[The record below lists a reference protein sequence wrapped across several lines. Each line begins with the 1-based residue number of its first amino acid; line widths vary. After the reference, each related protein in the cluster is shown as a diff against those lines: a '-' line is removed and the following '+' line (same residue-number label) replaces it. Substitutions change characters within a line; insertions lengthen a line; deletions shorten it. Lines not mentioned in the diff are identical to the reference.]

1 MDEKGAR
8 KQLDRKNLMLNE
20 PIHRL
25 IPKMAIPTI
34 VSFLINSIYS
44 LADTYFVSSLG
55 TNATAAVSINA
66 SLDQLIM
73 MCGSMLAMGAN
84 SYIARLL
91 GKGDDKQASRVL
103 STAFFSAF
111 AIGAAFLIVGSIF
124 MVPMVRLLGATPTCE
139 AYSIDYATYVLLAA
153 PFMACNFV
161 MNQCLRSEGSAT
173 LSMVGMGF
181 GGVLNCILDP
191 IFIFNFNMGVAGA
204 SLATAISK
212 IVSFV
217 ILIFPYVTKRSLLHL
232 SIRNFKPS
240 RDIVKEIVTVGSS
253 SMFRSGLAV
262 VAAILL
268 NNIAGSISDSVLA
281 GIGVCTKIMM
291 FPFSI
296 ILGFGSGFQPV
307 AGFNWGA
314 KQYDRVKES
323 YKFSSKVAFW
333 GGAVMALFCCLF
345 ADQLI
350 VLFAGED
357 LEMRQIGA
365 FAIITQAIAL
375 PIHGWV
381 AMVNMFCVGL
391 GNAKGAF
398 ALATAR
404 QGSCFIPILFPL
416 AWIFGEYG
424 VGAVQAVA
432 DILTLALAIPIM
444 GGMNKKSAPAT
455 KTIKSYASRTPM
467 TVVSPVSGPSPSV
480 SYGRASSAEE
490 ISKMLTKSMH
500 KDDDFDIGYGVDP
513 HKVVENDWAEYR
525 MMKKLNSF

>member
-1 MDEKGAR
+1 MDAKGEKR
-8 KQLDRKNLMLNE
+8 QQDRKNLMLNE
-20 PIHRL
+20 PIHRV
-25 IPKMAIPTI
+25 IPKMAVPTI
-34 VSFLINSIYS
+34 VAFLINSIYS

-55 TNATAAVSINA
+55 TNATAAVSVNA

-91 GKGDDKQASRVL
+91 GKNDDKKASQVL

-111 AIGAAFLIVGSIF
+111 AIGAALLTFGSVF

-139 AYSIDYATYVLLAA
+139 QYSIDYATYVLMAA

-181 GGVLNCILDP
+181 GGILNIVLDP
-191 IFIFNFNMGVAGA
+191 IFIFGFDMGVAGA

-212 IVSFV
+212 VVSFT
-217 ILIFPYVTKRSLLHL
+217 ILIFPYLTRRSLLHL
-232 SIRNFKPS
+232 SVRNFRPT
-240 RDIVKEIVTVGSS
+240 RDIVTEVVSVGSS

-262 VAAILL
+262 VAGILL
-268 NNIAGSISDSVLA
+268 NTLAGDISDSVLA

-291 FPFSI
+291 FPFGI
-296 ILGFGSGFQPV
+296 ILGFGNGFQPV

-314 KQYDRVKES
+314 KRYDRVKEA
-323 YKFSSKVAFW
+323 YRFSSRVAFW
-333 GGAVMALFCCLF
+333 GGALMAAFCIVF

-350 VLFAGED
+350 ILFAGTD
-357 LEMRQIGA
+357 QEMRRIGA

-375 PIHGWV
+375 PIHAWV
-381 AMVNMFCVGL
+381 AIVNMYCVGL

-404 QGSCFIPILFPL
+404 QGTCFIPILFPL
-416 AWIFGEYG
+416 AWIFGAYG
-424 VGAVQAVA
+424 VASVQALA
-432 DILTLALAIPIM
+432 DVLTLVLAIPLAVSM
-444 GGMNKKSAPAT
+444 TKK
-455 KTIKSYASRTPM
+455 IKYAQQ
-467 TVVSPVSGPSPSV
+467 
-480 SYGRASSAEE
+480 
-490 ISKMLTKSMH
+490 
-500 KDDDFDIGYGVDP
+500 
-513 HKVVENDWAEYR
+513 
-525 MMKKLNSF
+525 KLELAAR